1 MISFEIQK
9 KLTLNVVDGDVG
21 SCDIILL
28 VTFMCTFREKSL
40 SERNE

>member
-9 KLTLNVVDGDVG
+9 KLTLNVEDVDVG

-28 VTFMCTFREKSL
+28 ATSMCTFRKKA
-40 SERNE
+40 